1 MKGRYVIGVFLGLGL
16 MAIIL
21 VLSSLFITR
30 EGEYKVVLKFGQAV
44 RIVSDPGIQ
53 WKMPFIETVIT
64 LPKRQLVYESPPTP
78 ILTRDKK
85 PILVDNYTIWRITEP
100 TKFLRTAQ
108 QVLSGEQLIENAVY
122 NTVRR
127 KLSEVDYSEIISE
140 QTVRGNLSEEITREV
155 YNLLFETYGISVTD
169 VRIKRTDLPEE
180 NKASVYNRM
189 ISDRQSMATK
199 YLSEGDEAYKKITAQ
214 ADRTVRETLAA
225 AEADAKKIIAE
236 GEQEAA
242 RIYNEAYSV
251 DPEFYTLYR
260 TLESYRSTL
269 SGKPVI
275 VMPIDSPYTRLLL
288 GK

>member
-1 MKGRYVIGVFLGLGL
+1 MI
-16 MAIIL
+16 A
-21 VLSSLFITR
+21 
-30 EGEYKVVLKFGQAV
+30 
-44 RIVSDPGIQ
+44 
-53 WKMPFIETVIT
+53 
-64 LPKRQLVYESPPTP
+64 
-78 ILTRDKK
+78 KK
-85 PILVDNYTIWRITEP
+85 LC
-100 TKFLRTAQ
+100 
-108 QVLSGEQLIENAVY
+108 
-122 NTVRR
+122 
-127 KLSEVDYSEIISE
+127 
-140 QTVRGNLSEEITREV
+140 
-155 YNLLFETYGISVTD
+155 LLYETYGISVTD

-214 ADRTVRETLAA
+214 ADRTVRETLAV

-269 SGKPVI
+269 NGQPVI

>member
-1 MKGRYVIGVFLGLGL
+1 MS
-16 MAIIL
+16 IIL

-44 RIVSDPGIQ
+44 RIVSEPGIQ

-127 KLSEVDYSEIISE
+127 KLSEVDYSEIISK

-155 YNLLFETYGISVTD
+155 YNLLYETYGISVTD

-269 SGKPVI
+269 NGQPVI